1 MKNLFILFSLVAI
14 TFFAS
19 CKKDNSIIPTT
30 LSESIIGTW
39 NLTSVKNGAT
49 EQMPNLI
56 TSGQLIFDTNNNFM
70 SVTNTFFGVE
80 VTNQTYTVDDVNNI
94 LTTTKPSGKVTI
106 LKVLLD
112 GKNITFT
119 YTDDQNQFFT
129 IKASK

>member
-1 MKNLFILFSLVAI
+1 
-14 TFFAS
+14 
-19 CKKDNSIIPTT
+19 
-30 LSESIIGTW
+30 
-39 NLTSVKNGAT
+39 
-49 EQMPNLI
+49 
-56 TSGQLIFDTNNNFM
+56 M